1 MSEFPTD
8 AFADVL
14 AANERYTESFSSEE
28 LTGTARKG
36 LAIVTCMDSRVVPLS
51 IVGMQVGDVKI
62 LRNAGARVTDDVLRT
77 LVLATH
83 LLGVNRVLVMPH
95 TNCKMASASVE
106 EIHETLTGA
115 AGMDTRSLDIA
126 VVPDQ
131 VAALRND
138 LIRIRAFP
146 YLPED
151 LAVGGAIY
159 DVFTGEL
166 QPVAG

>member
-1 MSEFPTD
+1 
-8 AFADVL
+8 
-14 AANERYTESFSSEE
+14 
-28 LTGTARKG
+28 
-36 LAIVTCMDSRVVPLS
+36 
-51 IVGMQVGDVKI
+51 
-62 LRNAGARVTDDVLRT
+62 
-77 LVLATH
+77 
-83 LLGVNRVLVMPH
+83 MPH
-95 TNCKMASASVE
+95 TNCKMASASVD